1 MTPSRP
7 LWTNVIYGSPQRRK
21 QRRDFYVSAAAPLWA
36 ECYPRGKGRARRF
49 VEYLES
55 QEATYGFP
63 GGIPTSMSD
72 SGQQWDFPNA
82 WPPTTEIL
90 VTALRNAKEEY
101 PVLYILIKLI

>member
-1 MTPSRP
+1 M
-7 LWTNVIYGSPQRRK
+7 
-21 QRRDFYVSAAAPLWA
+21 SAAAPLWA

-90 VTALRNAKEEY
+90 VTALRNAREEY
-101 PVLYILIKLI
+101 PAAESVEVEVVRKWVKNNFVTFEVSLVDT